1 MQKGKIIENIKFLI
15 EQYKKE
21 LGLLLLHPEDY
32 PWELKE
38 EYENI
43 IIELRF
49 ILKLEG
55 IDYE

>member
-21 LGLLLLHPEDY
+21 LDFLLSHPEDY
-32 PWELKE
+32 SWELEE

-43 IIELRF
+43 IIELKY
-49 ILKLEG
+49 ILELEG
-55 IDYE
+55 VDYE